1 MIRFKILCALLFSI
15 SLYYFAIQPVITMLS
30 VYDITELK
38 NVIPEKPRL
47 TISQLVL
54 APTSIDFE
62 GEKIGENTKEPGEI
76 RLIKDPYGDKV
87 IYFTPNDI
95 TFVKD
100 NSTLK
105 IINIL
110 SIVSSIILLALSI
123 SIFVLFIKVI
133 NAFRKSEIFDRRII
147 TKISWIGICLLSIGV
162 VLPLTSYVYYL
173 LLKDIIA
180 VEGYRLTT
188 PFVEWGVI
196 LFGIAVLVINEILR
210 KATEIKEEQDLTI

>member
-1 MIRFKILCALLFSI
+1 MFL
-15 SLYYFAIQPVITMLS
+15 
-30 VYDITELK
+30 
-38 NVIPEKPRL
+38 N
-47 TISQLVL
+47 
-54 APTSIDFE
+54 TSIF
-62 GEKIGENTKEPGEI
+62 
-76 RLIKDPYGDKV
+76 LY
-87 IYFTPNDI
+87 
-95 TFVKD
+95 
-100 NSTLK
+100 
-105 IINIL
+105 
-110 SIVSSIILLALSI
+110 
-123 SIFVLFIKVI
+123 
-133 NAFRKSEIFDRRII
+133 FRKNEIFDRRII